1 MAVLLVTYE
10 PEKSAGKASKE
21 LNEYLEKFKHV
32 KLSTNSYAIRTKEH
46 PRVISWE
53 LQNILEKDTTYYV
66 ATLSA
71 PYDGF
76 GLAEVNDWLK
86 KNLKK

>member
-1 MAVLLVTYE
+1 MSILLITID
-10 PEKSAGKASKE
+10 PDKNPAKAGKE
-21 LNEYLEKFKHV
+21 FGEYLDRFKHV
-32 KLSTNSYAIRTKEH
+32 KLAGNTYAVKTKEH

-53 LQNILEKDTTYYV
+53 LQNLLGKDASYYV
-66 ATLSA
+66 INLNA

-76 GLAEVNDWLK
+76 GPVDVNDWLK